1 MAGELSVF
9 FSPGHSYNI
18 DLEIDMPESE
28 VNYGAGTF
36 MVSSLFYDAVST
48 LHTTSKP
55 ARVSAVL

>member
-36 MVSSLFYDAVST
+36 MVSSLFYDTVST
-48 LHTTSKP
+48 VHTTSKP
-55 ARVSAVL
+55 VCVSAVL